1 MIAAANVAAVPIGPN
16 FKPATQNM
24 SAKAIQILP
33 FILQDSFHMKK
44 PVIIIMAMS
53 SINPIKLSVGFIFYF
68 PL

>member
-16 FKPATQNM
+16 FSPAAQNM
-24 SAKAIQILP
+24 SAKAIHILL

-53 SINPIKLSVGFIFYF
+53 TINPIKLSVSFIFYF